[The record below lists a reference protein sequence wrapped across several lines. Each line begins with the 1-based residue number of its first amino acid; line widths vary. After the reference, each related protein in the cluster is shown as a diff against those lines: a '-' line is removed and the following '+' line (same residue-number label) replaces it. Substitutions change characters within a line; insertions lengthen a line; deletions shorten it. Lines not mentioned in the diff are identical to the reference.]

1 MSFLG
6 CPYPLSKTPRG
17 IMPTQEGL
25 NQIKA
30 DLLILLLT
38 NPGER
43 VMLPEFGTPLNSLL
57 FNQNDEETAE
67 RAREMIINSINR
79 WEPRV
84 TIEELDVRAGANSEM
99 IDPADPLEDN
109 EHILSI
115 RIVFAEFDQIKEVQ
129 ELVLELPLSS
139 G

>member
-25 NQIKA
+25 NQIKS
-30 DLLILLLT
+30 DLLVLLLT
-38 NPGER
+38 NPGSR
-43 VMLPEFGTPLNSLL
+43 VMLPEFGTPLNSLI
-57 FNQNDEETAE
+57 FQPNDDQTAE
-67 RAREMIINSINR
+67 AAREMIINSINR
-79 WEPRV
+79 WEPRL
-84 TIEELDVRAGANSEM
+84 TIEELEVVAGPISDM
-99 IDPADPLEDN
+99 LDPSDNLE
-109 EHILSI
+109 EAGHILSI

-129 ELVLELPLSS
+129 ELILEIPLSS

>member
-57 FNQNDEETAE
+57 FRQNDEQTADE
-67 RAREMIINSINR
+67 AREMIINSINR

-84 TIEELDVRAGANSEM
+84 TIEELDVQAGPQSG
-99 IDPADPLEDN
+99 IDPADTLDDAG
-109 EHILSI
+109 HILSI